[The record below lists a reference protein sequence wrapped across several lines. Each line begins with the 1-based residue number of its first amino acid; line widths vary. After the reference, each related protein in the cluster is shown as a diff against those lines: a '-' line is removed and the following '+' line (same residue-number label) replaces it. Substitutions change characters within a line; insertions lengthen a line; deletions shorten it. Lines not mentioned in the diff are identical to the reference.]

1 VFSSDAP
8 IIVKAPVEMVE
19 PTGAET
25 IVLLRLGGE
34 PAMARI
40 APDVRPTS
48 GAPATFA
55 LDTRRV
61 CLFDP
66 KTERLIA

>member
-1 VFSSDAP
+1 MVF
-8 IIVKAPVEMVE
+8 M
-19 PTGAET
+19 
-25 IVLLRLGGE
+25 GGE

-40 APDVRPTS
+40 TPDVRPAP
-48 GAPATFA
+48 GARASFA